1 MKKTNKVD
9 AISTF
14 IGLDAGIEGT
24 IDFKGTIRLDGKVT
38 GKIISEDGTV
48 IIGEKAVINAEI
60 SVGVAIVMGTVNGII
75 EAKDRIE
82 VYPPGRIQGDI
93 QAPAVSMEAG
103 VVFNGNCA
111 MQARTLAMQK
121 GMATKEKLSV
131 VSEG

>member
-1 MKKTNKVD
+1 MKKTKKVD

-60 SVGVAIVMGTVNGII
+60 SVGVAIVMGAVNGVI

>member
-1 MKKTNKVD
+1 MKKSKKVD

-14 IGLDAGIEGT
+14 LGLDACVEGT
-24 IDFKGTIRLDGKVT
+24 IDFRGTIRLDGKVT
-38 GKIISEDGTV
+38 GKIISDDGTV

-60 SVGVAIVMGTVNGII
+60 RVGVAIVMGEVNGVI

-82 VYPPGRIQGDI
+82 VYPPGRVQGDI

-111 MQARTLAMQK
+111 MQARTMAMKK
-121 GMATKEKLSV
+121 GTVTKEKLSV